1 MTVYTATIYNKDGGQ
16 EVISLFAVV
25 SISVAANATTG
36 SAAHGMG
43 LTPKVGNPN
52 PSVDEGY
59 NVRASADGTNVTVTL
74 DAPVSQATTFTV
86 VCLRS

>member
-16 EVISLFAVV
+16 EVISLFAIV
-25 SISVAANATTG
+25 SVTINANGTNG

-43 LTPKVGNPN
+43 RTPKVGRPN

-59 NVRASADGTNVTVTL
+59 NARASADNTNVTVTL
-74 DAPVSQATTFTV
+74 DAPVSQNTTFTV
-86 VCLRS
+86 VCMRE